1 MKRSRT
7 TALLLMSTAP
17 LWLAACDHDTEAR
30 EGLYT
35 SVEACVAATNDR
47 STCTAAYAKAEQ
59 QSQAQAPQYADR
71 QQCIQEWGENGCEQR
86 HDAGGHS
93 FFGPLMTG
101 FFLSQM
107 MRGGSPAPGF
117 SGGPAFRDARGGW
130 RRPDPQQQQQ
140 QPGYATGPVTG
151 GGGAVRGV
159 GSALVPVNAVPDRA
173 VTVSRGGFGRSSA
186 DVGG

>member
-7 TALLLMSTAP
+7 TALLLMSSAP
-17 LWLAACDHDTEAR
+17 LWLAACDNEPAAR

-47 STCTAAYAKAEQ
+47 STCSAAYAKAQ
-59 QSQAQAPQYADR
+59 QEARTQAPQYASR
-71 QQCIQEWGENGCEQR
+71 QQCAAGWGEDRCQEQR
-86 HDAGGHS
+86 DDGGHA

-117 SGGPAFRDARGGW
+117 TGGPAFRDVGGGW
-130 RRPDPQQQQQ
+130 RRPDPS
-140 QPGYATGPVTG
+140 PSA
-151 GGGAVRGV
+151 GGGAYAPGAAARGSV
-159 GSALVPVNAVPDRA
+159 GSPPAMVPVNAVPDRA
-173 VTVSRGGFGRSSA
+173 VTVSRGGFGRASA
-186 DVGG
+186 GRAGFGG

>member
-17 LWLAACDHDTEAR
+17 LWLTACDHDNEAR

-59 QSQAQAPQYADR
+59 QSQSQAPQYADR
-71 QQCIQEWGENGCEQR
+71 QQCIEQWGENGCEQR

-117 SGGPAFRDARGGW
+117 TGGPAFRDAGGGW
-130 RRPDPQQQQQ
+130 RRPDPQQ
-140 QPGYATGPVTG
+140 PTGYAPGPMQ
-151 GGGAVRGV
+151 GGAAASGAAR
-159 GSALVPVNAVPDRA
+159 ALVPVNAVPDRA

-186 DVGG
+186 SIGG